1 MSNTMPNGKTY
12 TEVLLDVYD
21 KLDNVEQRILGRIDV
36 IANDNADCRE
46 KLARGDAKFAGID
59 NKLDGKGGINERVKE
74 NTGGIKTN
82 ADNIVKV
89 RNLNATITAFFSGI
103 AALVGLSK

>member
-1 MSNTMPNGKTY
+1 MSNGKTY

-59 NKLDGKGGINERVKE
+59 NKLDGKGGMNERVKD
-74 NTGGIKTN
+74 NAGGIKTN